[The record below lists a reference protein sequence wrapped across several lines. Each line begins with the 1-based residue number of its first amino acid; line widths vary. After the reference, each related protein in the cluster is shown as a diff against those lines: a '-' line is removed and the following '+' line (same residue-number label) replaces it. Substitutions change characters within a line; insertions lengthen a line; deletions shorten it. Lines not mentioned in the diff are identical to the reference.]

1 MLEVVPLRSVSSCAG
16 VCESVMTHR
25 GVETESMTLVRVEC
39 GVMTTEAVTAL
50 ASAAVITIDNNY
62 ARRWN
67 TIGCEE

>member
-1 MLEVVPLRSVSSCAG
+1 
-16 VCESVMTHR
+16 VCR
-25 GVETESMTLVRVEC
+25 CVRICDDTSWRRDRVYDS
-39 GVMTTEAVTAL
+39 GASRVMTTEAVTAL